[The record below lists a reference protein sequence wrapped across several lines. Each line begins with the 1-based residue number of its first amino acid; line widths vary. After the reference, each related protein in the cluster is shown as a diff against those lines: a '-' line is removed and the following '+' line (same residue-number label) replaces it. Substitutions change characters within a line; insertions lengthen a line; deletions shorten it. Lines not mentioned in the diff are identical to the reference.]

1 MINRK
6 HLKLISLIL
15 ILIIS
20 IGFAYLTSSLFIN
33 GIVGYKGNTWN
44 IYFDNIHMIT
54 NDVGGDKPTIN
65 NSKDTINFSITMS
78 EPGEVYKF
86 SVDVVNDGTID
97 AMLSEI
103 LTTGINSS
111 NSKYLSYTVKY
122 YDDTELSLNDGIK
135 AGTKTRLNVEVNY
148 KYDTDELAPVGNQD
162 FSLKLTYVQASDSA
176 VFKNS
181 VVDSSNNNI
190 FTLNNAKSNSLSNFK
205 IYGNSSQ
212 TTYEGYQL
220 LKKDGLSTPAS
231 DSEFWNALSHD
242 APVEDGWIHININNT
257 EGTETIYANYFIKSS
272 GVDYTTDNDYTI
284 FVEYKNYTGSGGGIT
299 ISQLRSVESF
309 SSHSDNGHLEFA
321 SDSSNNHK
329 KDSTSGTLVFL
340 VHTKQNLSETTCSLR
355 GFSSASVGNAYEV
368 DLRITIVEGNH
379 LNDSYEWEPY
389 VGGEPSPNPDYP
401 QEVNS
406 VTGNGSLKIVG
417 KNLFKGTYRIMT
429 YNNELPFANSTKINI
444 NSSDYNNINFTINA
458 DSYVYV
464 ITNVLNLKPNTMYSI
479 SFDRTN
485 TRTQSCRFYT
495 YVIDNNN
502 YSIVLRKF
510 HEEGHINYTFTTSSS
525 GKVAFAWGG
534 NNTFNGVS
542 MDISNIKLE
551 EGELDTEYEP
561 YQEHVYPISLG
572 SLELNKIDN
581 YQDSLYYDSGSWIIE
596 RNVGTYTITG
606 LESFNWEI
614 SIPRIY
620 TPFST
625 ASTVPT
631 IFPSGNAIM
640 PIAISNKYTTVS
652 IQDVYH
658 AEYPDRKDGFTISP
672 GKYISFR
679 RKKWTDKTTAIN
691 ETIGTKLYFANR
703 YPVMEKITDS
713 TLLSQLNAIKNN
725 NLFNGTNHIYFD
737 SNIGTDISFDY
748 VEE

>member
-20 IGFAYLTSSLFIN
+20 IGFAYLTSSLVIN
-33 GIVGYKGNTWN
+33 GIIGYKGNTWN

-65 NSKDTINFSITMS
+65 NSKNTVDFSITFS

-122 YDDTELSLNDGIK
+122 YDDTELSVNDGIK

-148 KYDTDELAPVGNQD
+148 KYETDELAPVGDQD
-162 FSLKLTYVQASDSA
+162 FSLKLTYVQASDNA

-190 FTLNNAKSNSLSNFK
+190 FTINNAKSNSLSNLK

-212 TTYEGYQL
+212 TTYQGYQL

-231 DSEFWNALSHD
+231 DSEFWNTLSYD
-242 APVEDGWIHININNT
+242 APGEDGWIHININNT

-272 GVDYTTDNDYTI
+272 GVDYTTDSDYTI
-284 FVEYKNYTGSGGGIT
+284 FVEYKNYTGSGGGVT

-321 SDSSNNHK
+321 SNSSNNHK

-379 LNDSYEWEPY
+379 LNDTYEWEPY

-401 QEVNS
+401 QEINS
-406 VTGNGSLKIVG
+406 VTGDSSLKIVG
-417 KNLFKGTYRIMT
+417 KNLLDYKNIIYRGNNSNLYVDEDDYVYDAITNSDGRVWGYNQSQWHLSLPKGTYTMSLWFKNQSTRGDNKAAI
-429 YNNELPFANSTKINI
+429 YNDKSKAIVSTFSIANSDFKT
-444 NSSDYNNINFTINA
+444 
-458 DSYVYV
+458 V
-464 ITNVLNLKPNTMYSI
+464 
-479 SFDRTN
+479 
-485 TRTQSCRFYT
+485 
-495 YVIDNNN
+495 
-502 YSIVLRKF
+502 
-510 HEEGHINYTFTTSSS
+510 TFTL
-525 GKVAFAWGG
+525 A
-534 NNTFNGVS
+534 NTTNIGILIKSYDGVYR
-542 MDISNIKLE
+542 IQLE
-551 EGELDTEYEP
+551 EGNTYSDWEVYKESI
-561 YQEHVYPISLG
+561 YPITLG
-572 SLELNKIDN
+572 NAELNKINN

-606 LESFNWEI
+606 LESFNWEV

-625 ASTVPT
+625 ASSVPT
-631 IFPSGNAIM
+631 IFPSDIAIM

-652 IQDVYH
+652 IYDIYH
-658 AEYPDRKDGFTISP
+658 AENSNKKDGFTISP
-672 GKYISFR
+672 GKFISFR

-703 YPVMEKITDS
+703 YLVKEKITDS

-725 NLFNGTNHIYFD
+725 NLFSGTNHIYFD

>member
-20 IGFAYLTSSLFIN
+20 IGFAYLTSSLVIN
-33 GIVGYKGNTWN
+33 GIIGYKGNTWN

-122 YDDTELSLNDGIK
+122 YDDTELSINDGIK

-148 KYDTDELAPVGNQD
+148 KYDTDELAPVGDQD

-212 TTYEGYQL
+212 TTYKGQNLFDVNTLFGY
-220 LKKDGLSTPAS
+220 
-231 DSEFWNALSHD
+231 DSSVSIDE
-242 APVEDGWIHININNT
+242 GWITVTYDNTNGSNRVWKNIFGSNMNLK
-257 EGTETIYANYFIKSS
+257 EAGTNYKLIAEIKNIS
-272 GVDYTTDNDYTI
+272 GTGELHLASAYGNGGQFEERNCTFTSLLD
-284 FVEYKNYTGSGGGIT
+284 KNYVSFISPVRDIANPEGGLRTYVCFDPGQSGTIT
-299 ISQLRSVESF
+299 FRISV
-309 SSHSDNGHLEFA
+309 LE
-321 SDSSNNHK
+321 DTTINSSNF
-329 KDSTSGTLVFL
+329 V
-340 VHTKQNLSETTCSLR
+340 
-355 GFSSASVGNAYEV
+355 Y
-368 DLRITIVEGNH
+368 
-379 LNDSYEWEPY
+379 EPY
-389 VGGEPSPNPDYP
+389 VGGEPSPNPEYP

-406 VTGNGSLKIVG
+406 VTGDSNLKIVG
-417 KNLFKGTYRIMT
+417 KNLFSKDNALLGYEINGTVNGYGKIVSSTNWYTSEFIRI
-429 YNNELPFANSTKINI
+429 
-444 NSSDYNNINFTINA
+444 
-458 DSYVYV
+458 
-464 ITNVLNLKPNTMYSI
+464 KPNTEYTLSCQGKTEGRTIPFFDKNFNYI
-479 SFDRTN
+479 SGVTLLVGSFVTPAN
-485 TRTQSCRFYT
+485 AY
-495 YVIDNNN
+495 YVRINGLISQIDN
-502 YSIVLRKF
+502 VQ
-510 HEEGHINYTFTTSSS
+510 
-525 GKVAFAWGG
+525 
-534 NNTFNGVS
+534 
-542 MDISNIKLE
+542 LE
-551 EGELDTEYEP
+551 EGDTATEYEP

-581 YQDSLYYDSGSWIIE
+581 YQDSLYYEDGDWYLEKKI
-596 RNVGTYTITG
+596 GMYTITG
-606 LESFNWEI
+606 SETYEWYPDC
-614 SIPRIY
+614 PRICFNFGNIPPNNDKY
-620 TPFST
+620 
-625 ASTVPT
+625 
-631 IFPSGNAIM
+631 PSNTTDM
-640 PIAISNKYTTVS
+640 PLVMSNKYVTITINDLHYVTYENR
-652 IQDVYH
+652 QN
-658 AEYPDRKDGFTISP
+658 GFTLSNNN
-672 GKYISFR
+672 YISFR
-679 RKKWTDKTTAIN
+679 RKKWTSKDTAVS
-691 ETIGTKLYFANR
+691 ESTGTKIYYVYRN
-703 YPVMEKITDS
+703 PVKEKITDS